1 MKSYT
6 LGLLIRIE
14 MFQGN
19 KEEADKL
26 LEEAKSVDKYFSRA
40 SGVPSLLLFDKRDQI
55 SSHYSSFFSPF

>member
-1 MKSYT
+1 
-6 LGLLIRIE
+6 